1 MTETVFDVR
10 VTEEYRKWYAE
21 IRDIEAR
28 ARIRTRLRRLSEGNP
43 GQTKSVGEG
52 VSELKID
59 YGPGYRVYYIKLG
72 KVIFLLLLGGTKKT
86 QHQDI
91 RAALDLAR
99 QLKE

>member
-1 MTETVFDVR
+1 MTETAFDVR

-28 ARIRTRLRRLSEGNP
+28 ARIRTRLRRLSQGNP
-43 GQTKSVGEG
+43 GQTKPVGEG

-86 QHQDI
+86 QRQDI
-91 RAALDLAR
+91 RAALYLAK